1 MAEALGIAA
10 SGSAVAQAA
19 GSAAGIVLKLKR
31 LWDDIKDVPESIQD
45 LMEQIE
51 YLGLA
56 LSEAEE
62 LLGYNPGQAALS
74 PPSKRAA
81 QQCLDY
87 YRKSWQNLSH
97 LVDELSAQINSNSRV
112 GRKLVHLKFVL
123 KKEQFKTRGRR
134 GGGAG
139 GGGRRAQRGG
149 RAGAHL

>member
-10 SGSAVAQAA
+10 SGIAVAQAA

-112 GRKLVHLKFVL
+112 GRKLGHLKFVL
-123 KKEQFKTRGRR
+123 KKEQFKTLERRLRG
-134 GGGAG
+134 AVSMLQL
-139 GGGRRAQRGG
+139 AQQFY
-149 RAGAHL
+149 LT